1 MLFLWGG
8 AGGLGGG
15 RRPVGGARQSRP
27 TLHVPHPQQ
36 GQGVRVPGSPN
47 LNTPRFSAGWY
58 TAYILHMYITKL
70 KILLTICC
78 NLIDKLK
85 KKDI

>member
-1 MLFLWGG
+1 MYLHELTDCFIISVRSPGRSPMLFLWGG
-8 AGGLGGG
+8 ARGLGGG

-36 GQGVRVPGSPN
+36 GQGVRVPRSPN

-58 TAYILHMYITKL
+58 TAFI
-70 KILLTICC
+70 
-78 NLIDKLK
+78 
-85 KKDI
+85 